1 MTDFEEIKELL
12 RLLLIEQRL
21 TNQLLIQ
28 ILDLN
33 QEEEADDA
41 S

>member
-21 TNQLLIQ
+21 TNQLLQQ
-28 ILDLN
+28 ILG
-33 QEEEADDA
+33 QQPQEADDA
-41 S
+41 N

>member
-21 TNQLLIQ
+21 TNQLLQQ
-28 ILDLN
+28 ILGLN
-33 QEEEADDA
+33 MEGTTDA
-41 S
+41 G